1 MHTNLVKHIKKYYQL
16 YLLIL
21 PAFITV
27 LLFRYLPMYGIQLAF
42 KNFEPAKGIFG
53 GDFVGLKFFKRFV
66 NSFQFSDLIR
76 NTVSISIYTIGIGFP
91 IPIIL
96 ALMFNQIKNGRIK
109 RFMQTIS
116 YMPHFIS
123 VIVMVGMLLVFL
135 SPSSGFIN
143 KIMETLGMN
152 TINFMGESS
161 YFRSIYA
168 ISDVWQHAGW
178 NSIIYLAALSSIDV
192 QLYDAAM
199 VDGASKWKQILYI
212 DMPCLIP
219 TIIILL
225 ILNSGNIMNVGFE
238 KVFLMQ
244 NSMNLSVSE
253 VISTYVYKIGI
264 ISNQISYSSAI
275 GLFNTLI
282 NFIFL
287 VIVNVIAKKTSEI
300 SLW

>member
-1 MHTNLVKHIKKYYQL
+1 
-16 YLLIL
+16 
-21 PAFITV
+21 
-27 LLFRYLPMYGIQLAF
+27 MYGIQLAF

-53 GDFVGLKFFKRFV
+53 GDFVGLKYFSRFV
-66 NSFQFSDLIR
+66 NSFQFIDLIR
-76 NTVSISIYTIGIGFP
+76 NTVLISIYTLGIGFP

-96 ALMFNQIKNGRIK
+96 ALTFNQIKNGRAK

-143 KIMETLGMN
+143 KIMELLGMN
-152 TINFMGESS
+152 TVNFMGESS

-192 QLYDAAM
+192 QLYDAAK

-212 DMPCLIP
+212 DMPCLTP

-225 ILNSGNIMNVGFE
+225 ILNSGSIMNVGFE

-264 ISNQISYSSAI
+264 MSNQISYSSAI

-282 NFIFL
+282 NFAFL